1 MGNDDEF
8 IEDDYYDADEGS
20 SSSGRPFLI
29 AVGGLL
35 LVLVLAIACTA
46 AVLSARSAD
55 TNNGEEVAAIE
66 TQNAVIAVT
75 NMAVTAAI
83 NATQTAEAQPTIT
96 PLPTNTA
103 TPEPAT
109 ATATPVVSEEEE
121 TDETKTPEEGTA
133 VATVDP
139 TEGASAVIDLG
150 GTNTPTPT
158 PLSSVDTGK
167 DSSLPQTGLETWGII
182 ALGAVLVIVLLG
194 ARRLR
199 AS

>member
-8 IEDDYYDADEGS
+8 IEDDYYDADEGG

-35 LVLVLAIACTA
+35 LVLVLGILCTA
-46 AVLSARSAD
+46 AILATRSARTD
-55 TNNGEEVAAIE
+55 NGEAVAAIE
-66 TQNAVIAVT
+66 TQNAIIAVT

-109 ATATPVVSEEEE
+109 ATATPVVSEETAVAEE
-121 TDETKTPEEGTA
+121 VPEETA
-133 VATVDP
+133 VATVDA
-139 TEGASAVIDLG
+139 TEGAAAIIDLG
-150 GTNTPTPT
+150 GTHTPTPT
-158 PLSSVDTGK
+158 PLSSVDAGK
-167 DSSLPQTGLETWGII
+167 DSTLPQTGLETWGII

>member
-8 IEDDYYDADEGS
+8 IEDDYYDADEGG

-35 LVLVLAIACTA
+35 LVLVLGILCTA
-46 AVLSARSAD
+46 AILSARSAKTD
-55 TNNGEEVAAIE
+55 NGEAIAAIE
-66 TQNAVIAVT
+66 TQNAIISVT

-96 PLPTNTA
+96 PLPTNTN

-109 ATATPVVSEEEE
+109 ATATPVVSEEETAVAE
-121 TDETKTPEEGTA
+121 EVQEGTA
-133 VATVDP
+133 VATVDS
-139 TEGASAVIDLG
+139 TEGAEAVIDLG

-158 PLSSVDTGK
+158 PLSSVEAGK

-182 ALGAVLVIVLLG
+182 ALGAILVIVLLG